1 MAPQPQNLDYGYR
14 QKYLPI
20 YPSLI
25 VFCTFLQTLVFSKT
39 RQIVLFGRPMRDHIL
54 KVAEKLFYEEG
65 IRAIGIDRIVAEA
78 DIAKATLYRHFP
90 AKTDLVAAYLK
101 ARNERVL
108 EAMGQIATTDRASP
122 AERIRTIFRNLHEK
136 ADTPSF
142 RGCAF
147 MLALAESEGTPEV
160 VAIARE
166 HKSVVRQ
173 ILLELCRDFA
183 REPERLS
190 KRIALCYEGALATVA
205 VDRDP
210 DAAQVALDIVDALV
224 EADSATPRP

>member
-1 MAPQPQNLDYGYR
+1 
-14 QKYLPI
+14 
-20 YPSLI
+20 
-25 VFCTFLQTLVFSKT
+25 
-39 RQIVLFGRPMRDHIL
+39 MRNHIL
-54 KVAEKLFYEEG
+54 KVAERLFYDEG

-101 ARNERVL
+101 ARNQRVL
-108 EAMGQIATTDRASP
+108 EAMGQVATADKASP
-122 AERIRTIFRNLHEK
+122 VERIRAIFRNLHEK

-166 HKSVVRQ
+166 HKNVVRQ

-190 KRIALCYEGALATVA
+190 KRIALCYEGALATIA

-210 DAAQVALDIVDALV
+210 GAAQVALDIVNSLI
-224 EADSATPRP
+224 EADGTTPEL